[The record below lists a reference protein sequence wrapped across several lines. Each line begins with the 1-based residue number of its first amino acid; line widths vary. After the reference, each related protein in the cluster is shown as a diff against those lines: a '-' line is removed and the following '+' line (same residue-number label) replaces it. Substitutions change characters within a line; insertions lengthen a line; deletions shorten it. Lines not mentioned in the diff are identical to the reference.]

1 MLYDDLKKWAG
12 WGVGWERGEMEAP
25 KGEDKCTPTA
35 DSHSVQKKL
44 MQLGK
49 AIMLQFKKKNL
60 KGVETLHTLSI
71 W

>member
-1 MLYDDLKKWAG
+1 MTFFSFKTVDCALWWPREVSWL
-12 WGVGWERGEMEAP
+12 GVGWERGEMEAP

-49 AIMLQFKKKNL
+49 AIMLQLKK
-60 KGVETLHTLSI
+60 I
-71 W
+71 